1 MKGVNSMNIMDEIY
15 RKAKSNIQLVA
26 FPEIEEEKILIAAR
40 EAKDKEICQP
50 VLVGKKTDIKKYAS
64 DYNVSLEGMKIVDC
78 EDEEWLD
85 NLIKKYTS
93 ANPINSEK
101 TMKRKSKD
109 SLYVALM
116 LEALGEVDATFAG
129 MSHTTGDVI
138 MAGQMVVG
146 LQEGIS
152 TVSSVGIANIPMYN
166 GSEGQLLVIGDSAV
180 CANPSEED
188 LASIAISACDTAK
201 SLLGW
206 EPKCALVS
214 FSTTGSAEHE
224 LVDKVRNAVKI
235 ANKKRPD
242 LKIDGEFQLDAA
254 IRPDIAAKKVKRPSE
269 VAGKANI
276 IIWPDLNV
284 GNIGVKLL
292 QQFAHA
298 DAYGPILQ
306 GFKKVVCDCSR
317 SAPVSELIGN
327 IAISAVR
334 AQGGKL

>member
-1 MKGVNSMNIMDEIY
+1 MSVMDQIFQ
-15 RKAKSNIQLVA
+15 KAIAGPCKVA
-26 FPEIEEEKILIAAR
+26 FPEVEEEKILLAA
-40 EAKDKEICQP
+40 KESLDRGICKP
-50 VLVGKKTDIKKYAS
+50 VLVGKKSEILKYAEAAKVDIS
-64 DYNVSLEGMKIVDC
+64 EMEIFDC
-78 EDEEWLD
+78 EEEAQLEQ
-85 NLIKKYTS
+85 LIEAYT
-93 ANPINSEK
+93 AVNTINSAK

-116 LEALGEVDATFAG
+116 LEEVGKVDATFAG

-138 MAGQMVVG
+138 LAGQMVVG
-146 LQEGIS
+146 LQEGVT
-152 TVSSVGIANIPMYN
+152 TVSSVGIANIPGYQ
-166 GSEGQLLVIGDSAV
+166 GSEGELLVIGDSAV
-180 CANPSEED
+180 CANPSSED

-206 EPKCALVS
+206 DPRCALVS

-224 LVDKVRNAVKI
+224 LIDKVINAVKI
-235 ANKKRPD
+235 ANELRPD
-242 LKIDGEFQLDAA
+242 YKIDGEFQLDAA
-254 IRPDIAAKKVKRPSE
+254 ISPAVAAKKVNRPSE

-298 DAYGPILQ
+298 DAYGPVLQ

-317 SAPVSELIGN
+317 SAPVSELVGN
-327 IAISAVR
+327 IAISVVR
-334 AQGGKL
+334 AGGN

>member
-1 MKGVNSMNIMDEIY
+1 MSVMDQIFQ
-15 RKAKSNIQLVA
+15 KAIAGPCKVA
-26 FPEIEEEKILIAAR
+26 FPEVEEEKILLAA
-40 EAKDKEICQP
+40 KESLDRGICKP
-50 VLVGKKTDIKKYAS
+50 VLVGKKSEILKYAETAKVDIS
-64 DYNVSLEGMKIVDC
+64 EMEIFDC
-78 EDEEWLD
+78 EEEAQLEL
-85 NLIKKYTS
+85 LIEAYT
-93 ANPINSEK
+93 AVNTINSAK

-116 LEALGEVDATFAG
+116 LEEIGKVDATFAG

-138 MAGQMVVG
+138 LAGQMVVG
-146 LQEGIS
+146 LQEGVT
-152 TVSSVGIANIPMYN
+152 TVSSVGIANIPGYQ
-166 GSEGQLLVIGDSAV
+166 GSEGELLVIGDSAV
-180 CANPSEED
+180 CANPSSED

-206 EPKCALVS
+206 DPRCALVS

-224 LVDKVRNAVKI
+224 LIDKVISAVKI
-235 ANKKRPD
+235 ANELRPD
-242 LKIDGEFQLDAA
+242 YKIDGEFQLDAA
-254 IRPDIAAKKVKRPSE
+254 ISPAVAAKKVNRPSE

-298 DAYGPILQ
+298 DAYGPVLQ

-317 SAPVSELIGN
+317 SAPVSELVGN
-327 IAISAVR
+327 IAISVVR
-334 AQGGKL
+334 AGGN

>member
-1 MKGVNSMNIMDEIY
+1 MSVMDQIFQ
-15 RKAKSNIQLVA
+15 KAIAGPCKVA
-26 FPEIEEEKILIAAR
+26 FPEVEEEKILLAA
-40 EAKDKEICQP
+40 KESLDRGICKP
-50 VLVGKKTDIKKYAS
+50 VLVGKKSEILKYAEAAKVDIS
-64 DYNVSLEGMKIVDC
+64 EMEIFDC
-78 EDEEWLD
+78 EEEAQLEQ
-85 NLIKKYTS
+85 LIEAYT
-93 ANPINSEK
+93 AVNTINSAK

-116 LEALGEVDATFAG
+116 LEEIGKVDATFAG

-138 MAGQMVVG
+138 LAGQMVVG
-146 LQEGIS
+146 LQEGVT
-152 TVSSVGIANIPMYN
+152 TVSSVGIANIPGYQ
-166 GSEGQLLVIGDSAV
+166 GSEGELLVIGDSAV
-180 CANPSEED
+180 CANPSSED

-206 EPKCALVS
+206 DPRCALVS

-224 LVDKVRNAVKI
+224 LIDKVINAVKI
-235 ANKKRPD
+235 ANELRPD
-242 LKIDGEFQLDAA
+242 YKIDGEFQLDAA
-254 IRPDIAAKKVKRPSE
+254 ISPAVAAKKVNRPSE

-298 DAYGPILQ
+298 DAYGPVLQ

-317 SAPVSELIGN
+317 SAPVSELVGN
-327 IAISAVR
+327 IAISVVR
-334 AQGGKL
+334 AGGN

>member
-1 MKGVNSMNIMDEIY
+1 MNVMDSIFQ
-15 RKAKSNIQLVA
+15 KAIESPKRVA
-26 FPEIEEEKILIAAR
+26 FPEVEEEKILLAA
-40 EAKDKEICQP
+40 KESLDRGICKP
-50 VLVGKKTDIKKYAS
+50 VLVGKKSEILNYAEAAKVDIS
-64 DYNVSLEGMKIVDC
+64 GMQIFDC
-78 EDEEWLD
+78 EEEEQLER
-85 NLIKKYTS
+85 LIEKYTS
-93 ANPINSEK
+93 GNPINSAK

-116 LEALGEVDATFAG
+116 LEEVGEVDATFAG

-138 MAGQMVVG
+138 LAGQMVIG
-146 LQEGIS
+146 LQEGVT
-152 TVSSVGIANIPMYN
+152 TVSSVGIANIPGYN
-166 GSEGQLLVIGDSAV
+166 GSEGELLVIGDSAV
-180 CANPSEED
+180 CANPSSED

-206 EPKCALVS
+206 DPRCALVS

-224 LVDKVRNAVKI
+224 LIDKVVDAVKI
-235 ANKKRPD
+235 ANEIRPD
-242 LKIDGEFQLDAA
+242 YKIDGEFQLDAA
-254 IRPDIAAKKVKRPSE
+254 ISPAVAAKKVNRPSE

-298 DAYGPILQ
+298 DAYGPVLQ

-317 SAPVSELIGN
+317 SAPLSELVGN
-327 IAISAVR
+327 IAISVVR
-334 AQGGKL
+334 ANAAL

>member
-1 MKGVNSMNIMDEIY
+1 MDSIFQ
-15 RKAKSNIQLVA
+15 KAIANPQRVA
-26 FPEIEEEKILIAAR
+26 FPEVEEEKILLAA
-40 EAKDKEICQP
+40 KESLDRGICKP
-50 VLVGKKTDIKKYAS
+50 VLVGKKSEILKYAETAKVDIS
-64 DYNVSLEGMKIVDC
+64 GMQIFDC
-78 EDEEWLD
+78 EEEAQLD
-85 NLIKKYTS
+85 QLIEKYIAVNTMNS
-93 ANPINSEK
+93 AK

-116 LEALGEVDATFAG
+116 LEEIGEVDATFAG

-138 MAGQMVVG
+138 LAGQMVVG
-146 LQEGIS
+146 LQEGVT
-152 TVSSVGIANIPMYN
+152 TVSSVGIANIPGYN
-166 GSEGQLLVIGDSAV
+166 GSEGELLVIGDSAV
-180 CANPSEED
+180 CANPTSED

-206 EPKCALVS
+206 DPRCALVS

-224 LVDKVRNAVKI
+224 LIDKVISAVKI
-235 ANKKRPD
+235 ANEIRPD
-242 LKIDGEFQLDAA
+242 YKIDGEFQLDAA
-254 IRPDIAAKKVKRPSE
+254 ISPAVAAKKVNRPSE

-298 DAYGPILQ
+298 DAYGPVLQ

-317 SAPVSELIGN
+317 SAPVSELVGN
-327 IAISAVR
+327 IAISVVR
-334 AQGGKL
+334 AQKG

>member
-1 MKGVNSMNIMDEIY
+1 MESIFE
-15 RKAKSNIQLVA
+15 KAKANPQLVA
-26 FPEIEEEKILIAAR
+26 FPEIEEEKILLAAR
-40 EAKDKEICQP
+40 EALDKGICTP
-50 VLVGKKTDIKKYAS
+50 VLVAKKSELLKFADEYKI
-64 DYNVSLEGMKIVDC
+64 SLDGMQIVDC
-78 EDEEWLD
+78 EDEELL
-85 NLIKKYTS
+85 NSIIEKYIID
-93 ANPINSEK
+93 NPINSAK

-116 LEALGEVDATFAG
+116 LEAIGEVDATFAG

-138 MAGQMVVG
+138 LAGQMVVG
-146 LQEGIS
+146 LQEGVT
-152 TVSSVGIANIPMYN
+152 TVSSVGIANIPGYN
-166 GSEGQLLVIGDSAV
+166 GSEGELLVIGDSAV
-180 CANPSEED
+180 CANPSDED

-206 EPKCALVS
+206 DPRCALVS

-224 LVDKVRNAVKI
+224 MLNKVINAVKI
-235 ANKKRPD
+235 ANTIKPEY
-242 LKIDGEFQLDAA
+242 KIDGEFQLDAA
-254 IRPDIAAKKVKRPSE
+254 ISPAVAAKKVNRPSE

-317 SAPVSELIGN
+317 SAPVSELVGN
-327 IAISAVR
+327 IAISVVR
-334 AQGGKL
+334 AQGGK

>member
-1 MKGVNSMNIMDEIY
+1 MSVMDQIFQ
-15 RKAKSNIQLVA
+15 KAIAGPCKVA
-26 FPEIEEEKILIAAR
+26 FPEVEEEKILLAA
-40 EAKDKEICQP
+40 KESLDRGICKP
-50 VLVGKKTDIKKYAS
+50 VLVGKKSEILKYAETAKVDIS
-64 DYNVSLEGMKIVDC
+64 EMEIFDC
-78 EDEEWLD
+78 EEEAQLEQ
-85 NLIKKYTS
+85 LIEAYT
-93 ANPINSEK
+93 AVNTINSAK

-116 LEALGEVDATFAG
+116 LEEIGKVDATFAG

-138 MAGQMVVG
+138 LAGQMVVG
-146 LQEGIS
+146 LQEGVT
-152 TVSSVGIANIPMYN
+152 TVSSVGIANIPGYQ
-166 GSEGQLLVIGDSAV
+166 GSEGELLVIGDSAV
-180 CANPSEED
+180 CANPSSED

-206 EPKCALVS
+206 DPRCALVS

-224 LVDKVRNAVKI
+224 LIDKVISAVKI
-235 ANKKRPD
+235 ANELRPD
-242 LKIDGEFQLDAA
+242 YKIDGEFQLDAA
-254 IRPDIAAKKVKRPSE
+254 ISPAVAAKKVNRPSE

-298 DAYGPILQ
+298 DAYGPVLQ

-317 SAPVSELIGN
+317 SAPVSELVGN
-327 IAISAVR
+327 IAISVVR
-334 AQGGKL
+334 AGGN